1 MTFPMPWVPKMAGPR
16 TRRMADARF
25 HQLLYFISCEGD
37 DFLEEAKRAVSDA
50 WLTLE
55 MDVETDTAKQKIS
68 LYLDQSL
75 VKM

>member
-1 MTFPMPWVPKMAGPR
+1 MPWMPKMTGTK

-25 HQLLYFISCEGD
+25 HQLLYFISSEGD
-37 DFLEEAKRAVSDA
+37 DFLEEAKRAVSEA

-55 MDVETDTAKQKIS
+55 MDVETDAAKQKVS
-68 LYLDQSL
+68 LYLDRSF